1 MIDIETHKIISSDR
15 GIVYRTSSDKANPKV
30 KQVSDRVHIL
40 KNLTDYATYVTDELK
55 RLLNSDIE
63 IEEENIK
70 TNTSKMKK
78 K

>member
-15 GIVYRTSSDKANPKV
+15 EIVYRTSSDKANPKV